1 MKQLCLDTSISIK
14 IMLSGCWNWLH
25 LVALQKEDLNNWR
38 TTVRM
43 PPQDHGVSLTS
54 SRVVFFFIS
63 FLREP
68 ICLTTK
74 VPVCAQDMGI

>member
-43 PPQDHGVSLTS
+43 PPRDHGVSLTS
-54 SRVVFFFIS
+54 SRVVFFFL
-63 FLREP
+63 FHF
-68 ICLTTK
+68 
-74 VPVCAQDMGI
+74 